1 MVSVPEVIRMRLRLL
16 LLCCAL
22 APAAGAAP
30 PKPPAEMTAA
40 EIQSCVERNFPDD
53 SMVQTIRM
61 VSVDR
66 MGVERVLEAEM
77 FWQKNAETGLS
88 NVLMV
93 FDNPPELRG
102 ASVLVIERKPQNDM
116 FMFLP
121 ELGKSRR
128 ITSQMVQG
136 NMMGTDFSY
145 EDFQRLQGLLTNLDS
160 KRLPD
165 ATVAE
170 RPADLTESTPSDPS
184 SEYSLVRSWVDHET
198 CVPLQVE
205 LFIKGSDDPAKRLT
219 MNPKAFSKE
228 KVGVFPR
235 EIAMQDLRTETS
247 TTIVIEKL
255 KLSVPIERKRFS
267 QAELDR
273 QGRFSSAPTR

>member
-1 MVSVPEVIRMRLRLL
+1 MSFRSLVLF
-16 LLCCAL
+16 LCSAL
-22 APAAGAAP
+22 ATGASAAP
-30 PKPPAEMTAA
+30 PKAPADMTAA
-40 EIQSCVERNFPDD
+40 EIQTCVQKNFPDD
-53 SMVQTIRM
+53 SMVQTVKM

-66 MGVERVLEAEM
+66 LGVERVLE
-77 FWQKNAETGLS
+77 
-88 NVLMV
+88 V
-93 FDNPPELRG
+93 RG
-102 ASVLVIERKPQNDM
+102 AAVLVLEKKPQNDM

-145 EDFQRLQGLLTNLDS
+145 EDFQRLQGLLTSLDS
-160 KRLPD
+160 KRMPD

-170 RPADLTESTPSDPS
+170 RAAFVTESVPSDPS
-184 SEYSLVRSWVDHET
+184 SEYSMVRSFVDHET

-205 LFIKGSDDPAKRLT
+205 LFVKGSAEPAKRLT

-228 KVGVFPR
+228 KKGVFPR

-267 QAELDR
+267 ASELDR
-273 QGRFSSAPTR
+273 QGRFGAQVR

>member
-1 MVSVPEVIRMRLRLL
+1 MSFRSLVL
-16 LLCCAL
+16 LLCSTL
-22 APAAGAAP
+22 ATGASAEP
-30 PKPPAEMTAA
+30 PKAPSDMTAV
-40 EIQSCVERNFPDD
+40 EIQTCVQRNFPDD
-53 SMVQTIRM
+53 SMVQTVKM

-77 FWQKNAETGLS
+77 FWQKDPETKLS
-88 NVLMV
+88 NVLMT

-102 ASVLVIERKPQNDM
+102 AAVLVLEKKPQNDM

-145 EDFQRLQGLLTNLDS
+145 EDFQRLQGLLTSLDS

-165 ATVAE
+165 ATLAE
-170 RPADLTESTPSDPS
+170 RPSFVTESVPSDPS
-184 SEYSLVRSWVDHET
+184 SEYSMVRSFVDQET

-205 LFIKGSDDPAKRLT
+205 LFVKGSAEPAKRLT

-228 KVGVFPR
+228 KKGVFPR

-255 KLSVPIERKRFS
+255 KVGVPIERKRFS
-267 QAELDR
+267 AAELDR
-273 QGRFSSAPTR
+273 QGRFSSSPTR

>member
-1 MVSVPEVIRMRLRLL
+1 MSLRSPLL

-22 APAAGAAP
+22 AGAGHAQTQT
-30 PKPPAEMTAA
+30 PPAEMTAA
-40 EIQSCVERNFPDD
+40 EIQGCVQKNFPND
-53 SMVQTIRM
+53 SMIQTVKM
-61 VSVDR
+61 VSIDR
-66 MGVERVLEAEM
+66 LGVERVLEAEM
-77 FWQKNAETGLS
+77 FWQKDPETQHS
-88 NVLMV
+88 NVLMI

-102 ASVLVIERKPQNDM
+102 ASVLVLEKKPQNDM

-145 EDFQRLQGLLTNLDS
+145 EDFQRLQGMLTSLDS
-160 KRLPD
+160 KRLAD
-165 ATVAE
+165 ETLFE
-170 RPADLTESTPSDPS
+170 RKAFQTESAPSDPS
-184 SEYSLVRSWVDHET
+184 SEYSKVRSWIDQET

-205 LFIKGSDDPAKRLT
+205 LFTKESAEQPAKRMT
-219 MNPKAFSKE
+219 MNPKAFSQE
-228 KVGVFPR
+228 KASVFPR
-235 EIAMQDLRTETS
+235 EIAMKDLRTETS

-255 KLSVPIERKRFS
+255 QVSVPIDRKRFS

-273 QGRFSSAPTR
+273 QGRFGGAR

>member
-1 MVSVPEVIRMRLRLL
+1 MSLRSPAL

-22 APAAGAAP
+22 AGAASAAP

-40 EIQSCVERNFPDD
+40 EIQTCVQRNFPDD
-53 SMVQTIRM
+53 SMVQTIKM

-77 FWQKNAETGLS
+77 FWQKDAKTQLS
-88 NVLMV
+88 NILMT

-102 ASVLVIERKPQNDM
+102 AAVLVLEKKPQNDM

-145 EDFQRLQGLLTNLDS
+145 EDFQRLQGLLTGLDS

-170 RPADLTESTPSDPS
+170 RAAFVTESTPSDPS
-184 SEYSLVRSWVDHET
+184 SEYSVVRSWVDQET

-205 LFIKGSDDPAKRLT
+205 LFTKQSPDPVKRLT

-228 KVGVFPR
+228 KTGVFPR

-255 KLSVPIERKRFS
+255 KVGVPIERKRFS
-267 QAELDR
+267 AAELER
-273 QGRFSSAPTR
+273 QGRFSSSPTR

>member
-1 MVSVPEVIRMRLRLL
+1 MSFRSLVL
-16 LLCCAL
+16 LLCSAL
-22 APAAGAAP
+22 SSGAFAETPKAPAD
-30 PKPPAEMTAA
+30 MTAT
-40 EIQSCVERNFPDD
+40 EIQTCVQRNFPDD
-53 SMVQTIRM
+53 SMVQTVKM

-77 FWQKNAETGLS
+77 FWQKDPETKLS
-88 NVLMV
+88 NVLMT

-102 ASVLVIERKPQNDM
+102 AAVLVLEKKPQNDM

-145 EDFQRLQGLLTNLDS
+145 EDFQRLQGLLTSLDS

-170 RPADLTESTPSDPS
+170 RPAFVTESVPSDPS
-184 SEYSLVRSWVDHET
+184 SEYSMVRSFVDQET

-205 LFIKGSDDPAKRLT
+205 LFVKGSAEPAKRLT

-228 KVGVFPR
+228 KKGVFPR

-255 KLSVPIERKRFS
+255 KISVPIERKRFS
-267 QAELDR
+267 AAELDR
-273 QGRFSSAPTR
+273 QGRFSGSSVR

>member
-1 MVSVPEVIRMRLRLL
+1 MSLRSSIPLL
-16 LLCCAL
+16 YCVLGAF
-22 APAAGAAP
+22 APAAAGAAE
-30 PKPPAEMTAA
+30 KSAA
-40 EIQSCVERNFPDD
+40 EIQACVQKNFPTD

-77 FWQKNAETGLS
+77 FWQKNPETGLS
-88 NVLMV
+88 NVLLS

-102 ASVLVIERKPQNDM
+102 ASVLVLEKKPQNDM

-145 EDFQRLQGLLTNLDS
+145 EDFQRLQGLLTGLDS
-160 KRLPD
+160 KRLD
-165 ATVAE
+165 DTTVAE
-170 RPADLTESTPSDPS
+170 RKAWVTESAPGDPS
-184 SEYSLVRSWVDHET
+184 SEYTRIVSRVDQET
-198 CVPLQVE
+198 CIPLDVE
-205 LFIKGSDDPAKRLT
+205 LYTKDSAEPAKRMST
-219 MNPKAFSKE
+219 NPKTVSQE
-228 KVGVFPR
+228 KMGFMPR
-235 EIAMQDLRTETS
+235 EITMRDLRTETS

-255 KLSVPIERKRFS
+255 AVGVPIDRKRFS
-267 QAELDR
+267 ASELER
-273 QGRFSSAPTR
+273 QGRFSSSPTR